1 MAKAEDPSTG
11 KERKEEAE
19 VLNFLGKLLFPEKL
33 QTNLTE
39 DDKKGK
45 TFTVHRD
52 VKEIKTNLKDIE
64 ERKMGKRGR
73 VAEKERL

>member
-1 MAKAEDPSTG
+1 MAKAEDTSTG
-11 KERKEEAE
+11 KERKEEAK

>member
-39 DDKKGK
+39 DDKKGE

-52 VKEIKTNLKDIE
+52 VKESKTNLKDVE
-64 ERKMGKRGR
+64 ERKGGKKDG
-73 VAEKERL
+73 VA